1 MKINVTDKAIYI
13 QNQKYEN
20 IFITDGKQRFLNW
33 GTKTLTIMCKVIM
46 LTILMITSGPQ
57 NISLISE
64 KLTLRNIF
72 TILGSDKNLY
82 LQYTKNA

>member
-1 MKINVTDKAIYI
+1 MKINVTDKAIYV

-33 GTKTLTIMCKVIM
+33 GTITLTIMCKVIM

-64 KLTLRNIF
+64 KLTLRNIK
-72 TILGSDKNLY
+72 I
-82 LQYTKNA
+82 